1 MRLLSLGAFLERRG
15 RACVQTCRFREW
27 VGTLFDLG
35 WHLGEE
41 EASWG
46 GIRRVGGCSVVPS
59 AFLSSLRC

>member
-1 MRLLSLGAFLERRG
+1 MRWLSLEGFLERRVCAG
-15 RACVQTCRFREW
+15 VQTCRFREW

-41 EASWG
+41 EAIWG
-46 GIRRVGGCSVVPS
+46 GIRRMGGCSVVSS